1 MQNIIIQL
9 ICPDQQG
16 IIAQLTSIL
25 NESSNNILAIEQ
37 YVDKQNEKFYIRI
50 LAETEQIDRE
60 DYTKL
65 GSLSKKLNG
74 ELAIFNAN
82 RKRNVAIM
90 GSLEEEHIYD

>member
-9 ICPDQQG
+9 ICPDQKG
-16 IIAQLTSIL
+16 IIAQLTAIL
-25 NESSNNILAIEQ
+25 HQSDNNILAIEQ

-50 LAETEQIDRE
+50 LTETKHVERE
-60 DYTKL
+60 DYSKL
-65 GSLSKKLNG
+65 GALSKKLHG
-74 ELAIFNAN
+74 ELAIFNTD